1 MPRFWRGFINMN
13 KFEKKLEDAY
23 CTKDEAILKYSNF
36 RKSKIII
43 TTESVKNLYYYADL
57 FYKIL
62 VSTKY
67 INTTDE
73 EALKDM
79 AKVLCYITISRSKIP
94 FFDYIENYRL
104 VKYVFKKHRDFI
116 DSYLE
121 ANKLLL
127 SAF

>member
-1 MPRFWRGFINMN
+1 MN